1 MTDTTETTSSA
12 NMAAVSPTDE
22 SRPSIV
28 LNRSS
33 TPYAGE
39 KLSKAKGNYRQWY
52 EDMLI
57 QLMGNCLFDYIEG
70 DTPTPSATLE
80 PRTHKN
86 WLANDRQAWSI
97 IAGSVDPS
105 ERVYIKLE
113 SGGATTAKAAWT
125 ALKTRHE
132 NEGPIRQVNLLQKAL
147 AAKCTKEISLPETG
161 RQICE
166 DIKRAFTIGTLNQ
179 DLLCCIALMNA
190 LEDFPHLR
198 TTVSTNLTDSK
209 AGSYTS
215 ENILLLLETE
225 QALRDADSSK
235 RNRNNQI
242 IESTALAAQTKP
254 SKSHNAPTCS
264 VCKRTGHTNTY
275 CVMQGGG
282 MAGKTITESIAARK
296 KDKENKKDG
305 NNSSQTSGKVSV
317 TMRDASGKAFII
329 QVDPGDVSMPVMAS
343 EFVGIASDNIPNHET
358 LAASIEQVEYEGWFA
373 LEEEPKTTIDWNTHT
388 KPSDIAA
395 ISEISPINQ
404 NNRTPISLD
413 DLPFY
418 VDTGATVHISP
429 DKSDFMTL
437 KPTIARSVK
446 GVGGSSITAIGIGSI
461 KLRVARG
468 AYITL
473 QNALYIPNAT
483 VRLIS
488 VSTLARDNQAVAHF
502 DENSCWI
509 TNKSTNAIIARG
521 TLLPNKNLYSLALH
535 SIYAEHVFAAQH
547 APDLETLHRSLGHA
561 NYQTLKDMVGSGMIP
576 GMPKYLLREDPPKC
590 EFCVL
595 GKQTKTPV
603 PKLRE
608 EGPGHRATR
617 RLEKI
622 WVDLS
627 GPHVKSR
634 TGNEYMMNIVDDY
647 SSRVWSIPLK
657 GKGDAF
663 ADLIAWERAREL
675 ETGLKVGTYITDNG
689 ELKSNNMHDW
699 IASRGT
705 NHLFTAPYTS
715 AHNGRVER
723 MHRTLMAKARTM
735 RIYAKCPPNMWDEF
749 YLTANHLQN
758 KTTTRSLQGTTPW
771 EKWHER
777 KPDYSY
783 MREIGC
789 RVFVLIQNKHN
800 PKIYDRSLEC
810 VLIGYDKNSKTYR
823 CYHRETNKVIS
834 SYHVRFLES
843 HEGHL
848 PSSPEIPMEATTL
861 ESIVKSATS
870 TPIFFDED
878 EEEFLPLKSE
888 PESKSALQPASDP
901 IPAMEDEPTPP
912 AENSTVKD
920 SIPRRSNRIAEKPVN
935 QGPSRLEKAV
945 QESTEAAARIR
956 IARAERKKTL
966 QDLNEEEARNTPK
979 TVEDAAIEEL
989 RQAFGTLNLEDE
1001 KAKQIDQVFS
1011 AISEMT
1017 KIDPST
1023 LEFED
1028 EPKTWEEAQQ
1038 SVDARRWEE
1047 GYRDELKSLK
1057 EMGVYKLVPRQDVP
1071 QGTKIRKG
1079 RPVFRIKRDETGKA
1093 VRWKVRLV
1101 FKGFEQ
1107 IYGKDYTKTTSPTA
1121 RMESWRIL
1129 LHLAAALDWDAQQ
1142 IDIKTAFLYGLLPD
1156 DEIQYMEQPRGFEE
1170 PGKEEHIW
1178 RIERGLYGM
1187 KQSGRIWNQTMND
1200 QMLSWGFTHLSCES
1214 CIYYRNSDSGTIISA
1229 VHVDDFLSIA
1239 SNKMENEKF
1248 KDQMRSIWTISDL
1261 GAVRFV
1267 VGIAVTWDRPNRT
1280 VMLSQTALIDKIVT
1294 QFGQRNASPAPVP
1307 MDPGLKLRRA
1317 DYKKLSREELDQIA
1331 KLPYRSLVGC
1341 LLYLSIGTRPDIS
1354 YSVQQL
1360 SQFLDCYTYAHWN
1373 AALRVVRYL
1382 SGTREYKLH
1391 LGGNNPISLLGFT
1404 DSDWANCLDTRRSV
1418 GGHAYTLGS
1427 GVISWQVRKQKTV
1440 AASSCEAEY
1449 VAAFEAC
1456 KEAIWLRTLLSA
1468 VGHSSK
1474 TPTTILC
1481 DNNAAINLSEDPL
1494 LHDRVKHIDI
1504 KHHFLRERVQS
1515 NEITLSY
1522 INTYDNIADIFT
1534 KALDTRKFTRFRG
1547 FLGIK

>member
-1 MTDTTETTSSA
+1 
-12 NMAAVSPTDE
+12 
-22 SRPSIV
+22 
-28 LNRSS
+28 
-33 TPYAGE
+33 
-39 KLSKAKGNYRQWY
+39 
-52 EDMLI
+52 
-57 QLMGNCLFDYIEG
+57 
-70 DTPTPSATLE
+70 
-80 PRTHKN
+80 
-86 WLANDRQAWSI
+86 
-97 IAGSVDPS
+97 
-105 ERVYIKLE
+105 
-113 SGGATTAKAAWT
+113 
-125 ALKTRHE
+125 
-132 NEGPIRQVNLLQKAL
+132 
-147 AAKCTKEISLPETG
+147 
-161 RQICE
+161 
-166 DIKRAFTIGTLNQ
+166 
-179 DLLCCIALMNA
+179 MNA
-190 LEDFPHLR
+190 LEDLPHLR
-198 TTVSTNLTDSK
+198 TTVSTNLTNSK

-215 ENILLLLETE
+215 EDILLLLETE
-225 QALRDADSSK
+225 QALRDADTLK
-235 RNRNNQI
+235 RSRNNHA
-242 IESTALAAQTKP
+242 IESTALAAQTKT
-254 SKSHNAPTCS
+254 SKSNNAPTCS
-264 VCKRTGHTNTY
+264 GCKRTGHTNEY
-275 CVMQGGG
+275 CIMPGGG
-282 MAGKTITESIAARK
+282 MAGKTIAESIAARK
-296 KDKENKKDG
+296 KDRESKKGG
-305 NNSSQTSGKVSV
+305 NNNSQTSGKVSV

-329 QVDPGDVSMPVMAS
+329 QVDPGDVSMPTPAA
-343 EFVGIASDNIPNHET
+343 EFAGIASDAIPNT
-358 LAASIEQVEYEGWFA
+358 DALALSIEQVEYEGWFA
-373 LEEEPKTTIDWNTHT
+373 FEEEPKVSIDWNTHT
-388 KPSDIAA
+388 KPSDVAA

-404 NNRTPISLD
+404 NNRTPISTD

-429 DKSDFMTL
+429 ERSDFLTL
-437 KPTIARSVK
+437 KPTTTRSVK
-446 GVGGSSITAIGIGSI
+446 GVGGSTITAIGIGSI

-468 AYITL
+468 AYIVL

-509 TNKSTNAIIARG
+509 TNKSTNATIARG

-535 SIYAEHVFAAQH
+535 SPHAEHTFTAQH
-547 APDLETLHRSLGHA
+547 APDLETLHRRLGHA
-561 NYQTLKDMVGSGMIP
+561 NYQTLRDMVSNGMIP
-576 GMPKYLLREDPPKC
+576 GMPKHLLREDPPKC

-608 EGPGHRATR
+608 VGIGHRATR
-617 RLEKI
+617 KLEKV

-627 GPHVKSR
+627 GPHVRSR
-634 TGNEYMMNIVDDY
+634 TSNEYVMNIVDDY
-647 SSRVWSIPLK
+647 TSHVWSIPLK

-663 ADLIAWERAREL
+663 TELTAWERAREQ

-689 ELKSNNMHDW
+689 ELKSNNMREW
-699 IASRGT
+699 LTSRGT
-705 NHLFTAPYTS
+705 NQLFTAPYTS

-749 YLTANHLQN
+749 YLTASHLQN
-758 KTTTRSLQGTTPW
+758 KTTTRSLNGTTPW
-771 EKWHER
+771 EMWHDR

-800 PKIYDRSLEC
+800 PKVYDRSLEC

-823 CYHRETNKVIS
+823 CYHRETNRVIS

-843 HEGHL
+843 HDGHL
-848 PSSPEIPMEATTL
+848 PSPPEIPMEATSL
-861 ESIVKSATS
+861 ESIVKGATT
-870 TPIFFDED
+870 TPIFFDDD
-878 EEEFLPLKSE
+878 EEEFLP
-888 PESKSALQPASDP
+888 PEKQPRSYP
-901 IPAMEDEPTPP
+901 IPQLTSNLNQETTNVPIEPPQNAGPEDP
-912 AENSTVKD
+912 
-920 SIPRRSNRIAEKPVN
+920 IPRRSNRIAEKPEIK
-935 QGPSRLEKAV
+935 GPSRLEKAIE
-945 QESTEAAARIR
+945 ESAQAANRLR
-956 IARAERKKTL
+956 SARAERKKTL
-966 QDLNEEEARNTPK
+966 QDLREEEARNEPK
-979 TVEDAAIEEL
+979 VVEDEAIKEL
-989 RQAFGTLNLEDE
+989 RQAFGTLNLGDE
-1001 KAKQIDQVFS
+1001 ITEQIDQTLS

-1028 EPKTWEEAQQ
+1028 EPKTWDEAKQ
-1038 SVDARRWEE
+1038 SVDAKRWEE

-1057 EMGVYKLVPRQDVP
+1057 EMGVYKLVPRRDIP

-1093 VRWKVRLV
+1093 IRWKVRLV

-1129 LHLAAALDWDAQQ
+1129 LHLAATLDWDAQQ

-1156 DEIQYMEQPRGFEE
+1156 DEIQYMEQPHGFEE
-1170 PGKEEHIW
+1170 PGKEEYIW

-1187 KQSGRIWNQTMND
+1187 KQSGRIWNQTMNE
-1200 QMLSWGFTHLSCES
+1200 QMLAWGFTRLSCES
-1214 CIYYRNSDSGTIISA
+1214 CIYYRNSDTGTIVSA

-1239 SNKMENEKF
+1239 SCKEENERF
-1248 KDQMRSIWTISDL
+1248 KDQMRSVWTISDL

-1267 VGIAVTWDRPNRT
+1267 VGIAVAWDRPNRT
-1280 VMLSQTALIDKIVT
+1280 VMLSQTALIDKIVA
-1294 QFGQRNASPAPVP
+1294 QFGQKGASPASVP

-1317 DYKKLSREELDQIA
+1317 DYKRLSREELDQIT

-1373 AALRVVRYL
+1373 TALRVVRYL
-1382 SGTREYKLH
+1382 SGTRNHKLH

-1427 GVISWQVRKQKTV
+1427 GAISWQARKQKTV

-1456 KEAIWLRTLLSA
+1456 KEAIWLRTLLDA
-1468 VGHSSK
+1468 IGHRPE

-1534 KALDTRKFTRFRG
+1534 KALDTRKFTRFRE
-1547 FLGIK
+1547 FLGIT